1 MAVSAAFLIHSTV
14 SGTWAPRLPAIKESL
29 GLSDGELGTALVGLA
44 IGLLVG
50 TRLAGAPVD
59 RFGSRPVMR
68 VGFPL
73 LAATL
78 VLPGLADSIVTLFLA
93 LFVLGLASGALDVA
107 MNAQGIE
114 VERHL
119 GRPILSGL
127 HGLWSVGL
135 GAGAGLAA
143 LAAAIDV
150 DPLEHFAVVAAV
162 LVVASLVFL
171 RGLLAAQR
179 PAAGEPAEE
188 HVPVRWTLALVLLGV
203 IAFCSFVGE
212 GAASDWSAVYMTQE
226 LGASEALGAV
236 AFAAFAVTMAIARF
250 AADPLRARLGNVV
263 LVRGGSLIAAAGLGL
278 GLLVHEP
285 AAAIAG
291 LRAARARA
299 RARRADRVQR
309 SRRARPTR
317 HRPPGGP
324 SGDDRLR
331 RLGGRPD
338 HDRLARRGDEPAHR
352 AGPGGR
358 PRTGDRRVGAELR
371 VRVPGSPRTRRT
383 KWQRSRRCSFA
394 TAMTAAPAFTP
405 VAGCRR
411 RSARQAS
418 STKR

>member
-1 MAVSAAFLIHSTV
+1 MEPPNENSVRGAGRRAYRAVAAAFLIHSTV

-68 VGFPL
+68 AGFPL

-78 VLPGLADSIVTLFLA
+78 VLPGLADSLVTLFLA

-114 VERHL
+114 VERVL

-135 GAGAGLAA
+135 GMGAGVAA
-143 LAAAIDV
+143 LAAGIDA
-150 DPLEHFAVVAAV
+150 DPLEHFVVVAAV
-162 LVVASLVFL
+162 LAVASLVFM
-171 RGLLAAQR
+171 RGLLAAHR
-179 PAAGEPAEE
+179 PAPGEPVEE
-188 HVPVRWTLALVLLGV
+188 HVIVRWTPALVLLGV
-203 IAFCSFVGE
+203 IAFCSFVAE

-226 LGASEALGAV
+226 LGSSEALGAV

-250 AADPLRARLGNVV
+250 AADPLRGRLGNVV
-263 LVRGGSLIAAAGLGL
+263 LVRGGSLVAAAGLGL

-291 LRAARARA
+291 FALLGLGLAPVVPIAFSAAGDLDPRATGRLVGRVATLGYVGSVAGPITIGWLAEATSLRTALVLVVVLALVIAVSAGSCDPSRASARAR
-299 RARRADRVQR
+299 
-309 SRRARPTR
+309 
-317 HRPPGGP
+317 
-324 SGDDRLR
+324 
-331 RLGGRPD
+331 
-338 HDRLARRGDEPAHR
+338 
-352 AGPGGR
+352 
-358 PRTGDRRVGAELR
+358 
-371 VRVPGSPRTRRT
+371 
-383 KWQRSRRCSFA
+383 
-394 TAMTAAPAFTP
+394 
-405 VAGCRR
+405 
-411 RSARQAS
+411 
-418 STKR
+418 